1 MLCVR
6 LFLLMTKLTIIHLL
20 LLDVLITTL
29 GDGNRLIFA
38 PTCYGQCFNSK
49 MEKRCDHP
57 VIKVALDDVGE
68 YFVFPSRWYHHG
80 YYNIKSNKVF
90 YTAQLFAMG
99 SSKPEAWQNITRKVN
114 RNMIQGHAAE
124 SKLRELT
131 EDLHDN
137 WDTTYSVNLF
147 PPSKEFE
154 GEKIDV
160 RKISHILRASVGS
173 VQKISELV
181 QLFEDTFK
189 HLAIRSVWLIE
200 KSKEYNGFQVWHRD
214 FWLGHE
220 VTLTIM
226 VNVGAITRY

>member
-1 MLCVR
+1 M
-6 LFLLMTKLTIIHLL
+6 
-20 LLDVLITTL
+20 
-29 GDGNRLIFA
+29 N
-38 PTCYGQCFNSK
+38 
-49 MEKRCDHP
+49 
-57 VIKVALDDVGE
+57 KVALDNVGD
-68 YFVFPSRWYHHG
+68 YVVFLSRWFQHG
-80 YYNIKSNKVF
+80 YYNIRSNKVF

-99 SSKPEAWQNITRKVN
+99 SSKSEAWLNITRKVN
-114 RNMIQGHAAE
+114 ENMIQGHLPE

-160 RKISHILRASVGS
+160 RKNSHILRASVGS

-200 KSKEYNGFQVWHRD
+200 KSKENDGFQVWHRD
-214 FWLGHE
+214 FWMGHE
-220 VTLTIM
+220 VTATIV
-226 VNVGAITRY
+226 VNVGAITRH